1 MGNLLML
8 FLLLLELITYVSV
21 KFYSLQLFFCYL
33 KVQKFMINIVG
44 IERLL
49 NNQEYIWLIMVWM
62 RMSSLGLYI

>member
-8 FLLLLELITYVSV
+8 FLLLLELITYISV
-21 KFYSLQLFFCYL
+21 KFYSLQLFFYYL
-33 KVQKFMINIVG
+33 KVPKFMINIVG

>member
-8 FLLLLELITYVSV
+8 FLLLLELITYVSL

-33 KVQKFMINIVG
+33 KVPKFMINIVG